1 MKYGYYRDQ
10 IEKAGSRRKLEKLL
24 HQIEEDFEGISG
36 RQYENLR
43 FLIIS
48 KMYA

>member
-1 MKYGYYRDQ
+1 MRYDYYTDL
-10 IEKAGSRRKLEKLL
+10 IEKAGTHRELAKLL

-36 RQYENLR
+36 RQYESLR
-43 FLIIS
+43 FLIVS

>member
-1 MKYGYYRDQ
+1 MRYGYYRDQ
-10 IEKAGSRRKLEKLL
+10 IEKAGTRWKLEKLL
-24 HQIEEDFEGISG
+24 HQIEEDFEGING

>member
-1 MKYGYYRDQ
+1 MRYSNY
-10 IEKAGSRRKLEKLL
+10 IEKIENAGSHRKLEKLL
-24 HQIEEDFEGISG
+24 HQIEDDFEGING

-43 FLIIS
+43 FLILS